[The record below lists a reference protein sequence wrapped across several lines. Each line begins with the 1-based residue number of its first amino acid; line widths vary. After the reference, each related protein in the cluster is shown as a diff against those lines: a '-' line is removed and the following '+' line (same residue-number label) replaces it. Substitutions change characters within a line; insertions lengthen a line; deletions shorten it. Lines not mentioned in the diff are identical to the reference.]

1 LKAHRNEIDG
11 LRAFAILPVI
21 LFHAGFESFEG
32 GFIGVD
38 IFFVISGYLITNLII
53 NNLNQQSFV
62 LRNFYERRV
71 RRLLPAL
78 FVVMLACI
86 PIAWMFMLPSDL
98 KYFGQSLVSV
108 STFSSNV
115 FFWIK
120 TGYFDSSAELNPLLH
135 TWSLAVEE
143 QYYIIFPLILILVWK
158 RGYLFSVSLIFCTLI
173 VSLLLSNWGS
183 GTFPSFTFYMLPTR
197 AWEILTGALL
207 AIILYKRNE
216 IFNSKL
222 INQFFSLAGLGLI
235 IYSFFIFDSS
245 TPFPSFKTLIPIF
258 GTALIILTAN
268 KGTLAFKFLSL
279 GPIVTMGLIS
289 YSAYLWHQPILAFAR
304 YRLVE
309 DLSLITVFALC
320 SLSIVI
326 AYASWKWL
334 ETPFRNPKIVSSRLL
349 LQLTI
354 SLIVILVSFGLYLHY
369 SNGALN
375 RVPPDYLATTFY
387 KDLNK
392 VPNKVGLYGKNC
404 VSNLAEL
411 CTINSINENVT
422 LLIGDSH
429 SADFS
434 NNFNN
439 FASQKAIG
447 AYQLSMG
454 GCSFMISSFN
464 KNKECQK
471 ASLLLRE
478 LIELKK
484 VERIIFITNQYKHLS
499 YLTKLEANKNID
511 YFLHTISAAL
521 KNNIQVIYFKPR
533 PSFKLSVARAA
544 LMQKLNNPIIVNSR
558 YKNLLDSK
566 IDSIKDENFIVFDQ
580 HEIII
585 NKLCNESL
593 DCSGGLFEARPFYSD
608 TNHLSK
614 YGAEYI
620 FSKFNEVFN

>member
-1 LKAHRNEIDG
+1 MKAHRNEIDG

-21 LFHAGFESFEG
+21 LFHAGFESFKG

-71 RRLLPAL
+71 RRLLPGL

-143 QYYIIFPLILILVWK
+143 QYYIIFPLILVLIWK
-158 RGYLFSVSLIFCTLI
+158 RGYLFSGSIIFCALI

-183 GTFPSFTFYMLPTR
+183 DTFPDFAFYMLPTR

-207 AIILYKRNE
+207 AIILLQRNK

-222 INQFFSLAGLGLI
+222 INQFLSLAGLGLI

-268 KGTLAFKFLSL
+268 KGTLAFKFLTL

-334 ETPFRNPKIVSSRLL
+334 ETPFRNPQIVSSKLI
-349 LQLTI
+349 LQLTM

-369 SNGALN
+369 TNGALN
-375 RVPPDYLATTFY
+375 RVPPDYLATSFY

-392 VPNKVGLYGKNC
+392 APSKVGLYGKNC
-404 VSNLAEL
+404 VSDLPEL
-411 CTINSINENVT
+411 CTISSINENVT
-422 LLIGDSH
+422 LLLGDSH

-434 NNFNN
+434 NNFYK
-439 FASQKAIG
+439 FASQKDIG
-447 AYQLSMG
+447 AFQLSMG
-454 GCSFMISSFN
+454 GCSFMASLSNEN
-464 KNKECQK
+464 KMCEK

-484 VERIIFITNQYKHLS
+484 IDRIIFITNQYKHLS
-499 YLTKLEANKNID
+499 YLPEPEANKNID
-511 YFLHTISAAL
+511 YFIDTISAAL

-533 PSFKLSVARAA
+533 PSFKLSVPRAA

-558 YKNLLDSK
+558 YKNLLDSQ
-566 IDSIKDENFIVFDQ
+566 IDSIKDENFAVFDQ

-585 NKLCNESL
+585 NKLCDENL
-593 DCSGGLFEARPFYSD
+593 DCNGGLFEARPFYSD

-620 FSKFNEVFN
+620 FSKFNEIFN